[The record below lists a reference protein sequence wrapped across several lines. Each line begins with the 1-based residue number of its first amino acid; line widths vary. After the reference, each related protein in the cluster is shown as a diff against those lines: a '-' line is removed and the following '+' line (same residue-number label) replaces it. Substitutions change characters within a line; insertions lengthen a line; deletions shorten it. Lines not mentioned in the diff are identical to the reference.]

1 MGQRLV
7 NSLRMEICGMEHG
20 LREKKRLGLTD
31 TGFLEGAVYAYKQ
44 WVDHEERQLERQRA
58 VQKVQ

>member
-7 NSLRMEICGMEHG
+7 NSIRMEISHMEHG

-44 WVDHEERQLERQRA
+44 WLDYEERQLERKRA
-58 VQKVQ
+58 VQIVR